1 MILTV
6 ENMDVVED
14 SLTLPYQTRTLALER
29 AADEA
34 GNLDGVSVCEILVEE
49 NALRGAEDGRR
60 DDQDGLDVA
69 YAVERLCQLSIVL
82 GQTTGGRTLLI
93 GFEEEHVHRTVECL
107 RADLLELVDLE
118 IRVDALVDVV
128 AELVVP
134 VDENAGTRLSD
145 RRIISTFFWSGF
157 VICSPCGT

>member
-1 MILTV
+1 MTLTV

-34 GNLDGVSVCEILVEE
+34 GNLDGVSVCELLVEE

-69 YAVERLCQLSIVL
+69 
-82 GQTTGGRTLLI
+82 
-93 GFEEEHVHRTVECL
+93 
-107 RADLLELVDLE
+107 
-118 IRVDALVDVV
+118 
-128 AELVVP
+128 
-134 VDENAGTRLSD
+134 
-145 RRIISTFFWSGF
+145 
-157 VICSPCGT
+157 